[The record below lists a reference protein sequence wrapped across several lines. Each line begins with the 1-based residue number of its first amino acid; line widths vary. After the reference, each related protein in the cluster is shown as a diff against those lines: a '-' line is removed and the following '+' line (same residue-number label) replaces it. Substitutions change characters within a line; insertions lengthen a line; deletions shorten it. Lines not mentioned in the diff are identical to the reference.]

1 MMKRAL
7 PVLLLSALSSVPA
20 QTATVHVHGTVT
32 DSCGVRIPRATV
44 MFIAGT
50 DTTSALS
57 DSLGYYEL
65 WLSDGSTGIH
75 KEKPSPTSLSQNYPN
90 PFNPST
96 TIEYTLDESRQV
108 SLDIFSITG
117 QRVRTLVSGVMYPGI
132 HRVVW
137 DGRDSDGNSVAAG
150 VYLYRLVSGSQVL
163 VKKIFN
169 LLQ

>member
-7 PVLLLSALSSVPA
+7 PVLLVFALTSVPA
-20 QTATVHVHGTVT
+20 LADSVHVHGTVT

-65 WLSDGSTGIH
+65 WLSDGSTGMREDTPDPI
-75 KEKPSPTSLSQNYPN
+75 SLSQNYPN

-117 QRVRTLVSGVMYPGI
+117 QRVRTLASSVMSPGV

-137 DGRDSDGNSVAAG
+137 NGRDSDGNSVAAG
-150 VYLYRLVSGSQVL
+150 VYLYRIKTDEYVAS
-163 VKKIFN
+163 KKMM
-169 LLQ
+169 LLK